1 MICYSSSEYQT
12 LPPHTSNNNSKIIL
26 FASTL
31 CQRHSIV
38 TTKNSI
44 CQSFSTTTLQ
54 YNSHSTSN
62 TSRSRLTI
70 TFHSFITEKCHQ
82 ELIHCQSSDLLLVP
96 VTSDVLQR
104 RCRGWLRNLGQR
116 EDSPHRGTQHCWES
130 WSLISTSLRVRVS
143 VQWEAD
149 TSVRDCASIVSPEL
163 LLHTTPVNI
172 RTHRDPSTCQH

>member
-82 ELIHCQSSDLLLVP
+82 ELIHCQSSDLLLVSESL
-96 VTSDVLQR
+96 VM
-104 RCRGWLRNLGQR
+104 CFRGGVEADWEIWASVRTLHT
-116 EDSPHRGTQHCWES
+116 EAHSIVESPGLWYQHLWEWES
-130 WSLISTSLRVRVS
+130 VCSGRL
-143 VQWEAD
+143 
-149 TSVRDCASIVSPEL
+149 
-163 LLHTTPVNI
+163 TPVWE
-172 RTHRDPSTCQH
+172 TVPA